1 MESICQT
8 PCRNLIIGNR
18 YGGLP
23 KRFTSKNPRIVSI
36 RGFFRQIKENFRY
49 SPFVI
54 GLKFY
59 FLLSIF
65 FVKVNF
71 YLDEGFG
78 FA

>member
-54 GLKFY
+54 ALKFS
-59 FLLSIF
+59 FFTVHIFGKSQLL
-65 FVKVNF
+65 
-71 YLDEGFG
+71 LG
-78 FA
+78 